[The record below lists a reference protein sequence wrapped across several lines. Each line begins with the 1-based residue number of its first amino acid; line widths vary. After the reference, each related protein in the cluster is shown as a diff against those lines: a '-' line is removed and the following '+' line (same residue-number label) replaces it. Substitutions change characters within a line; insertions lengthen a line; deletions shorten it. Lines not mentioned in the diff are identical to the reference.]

1 MRILMILAIGLLPA
15 LGFAKSPEEAEPVIP
30 PERLSPAGITALA
43 QEIRTGMDA
52 GGRFEW
58 VSASE
63 RETVTRDLD
72 VMVDVLAD
80 QDSVD
85 ALKPDERV
93 ALFNA
98 QASANE
104 ILGLR
109 DGNRMVCERR
119 KRTGSNR
126 SELHCERYAE
136 RMERTRGD
144 RRAIDDV
151 TRRGQSAPARDF
163 WGQGS
168 SNNPN

>member
-15 LGFAKSPEEAEPVIP
+15 LGFAKSPEDAELVIP

-43 QEIRTGMDA
+43 QEIRTGMDP

-144 RRAIDDV
+144 RKSIDDIM
-151 TRRGQSAPARDF
+151 RRGMTPTQRGLDA
-163 WGQGS
+163 
-168 SNNPN
+168 NN